1 MTEQV
6 DEEWTPTDERDD
18 QDEATPTEFDIL
30 SSPNDWNVLTIGNYM
45 EAGAIQIPYFQR
57 NYVWDIK
64 RASRLI
70 ESLLVGLPVP
80 QIFLYEE
87 ARNRYLVIDG
97 QQRLLTIFFFLKGR
111 FPRPSRRG
119 HLRALLRD
127 GPLDEAAL
135 SDDAAFQDFK
145 LNLSTPESS
154 QTNRFHKLKYSQLG
168 DYKATLDLRPLRN
181 VVVKQVSPRGN
192 DAMFEI
198 FNRLN
203 SGGVNLAPQEIRASL
218 YRSELMTQ
226 IDELNRD
233 SEWRSLIGRP
243 EPDSRMQDAEILLRS
258 LALAVQSQNYSSPMT
273 TFINTFC
280 VQARTWPETRAIAAA
295 QKLKEL
301 ISRCLEAGP
310 DAFRRSGRFS
320 PLLFEAVISR
330 VWHLDEVVIDAD
342 AVVKLANSERFINS
356 LQEGSTKT
364 VNVRSRL
371 SVAQQLLG

>member
-1 MTEQV
+1 MSEGEDWV
-6 DEEWTPTDERDD
+6 ASDEIDD
-18 QDEATPTEFDIL
+18 LDEATPTEFDIL

-87 ARNRYLVIDG
+87 ERNRYLVIDG
-97 QQRLLTIFFFLKGR
+97 QQRLLTIYFYLKGR

-119 HLRALLRD
+119 HLRALLRN

-135 SDDAAFQDFK
+135 ADDSAFQDFA
-145 LNLSTPESS
+145 LNLSTPESQS
-154 QTNRFHKLKYSQLG
+154 VNRFHKLKYTQL
-168 DYKATLDLRPLRN
+168 DTYKPTLDLRALRN

-192 DAMFEI
+192 DAMYEI

-218 YRSELMTQ
+218 YRSELMSL
-226 IDELNRD
+226 IDEINHD
-233 SEWRSLIGRP
+233 SSWRKLIGRQ

-258 LALAVQSQNYSSPMT
+258 VALAMKSDIYSSPMT
-273 TFINTFC
+273 TFINSFC
-280 VQARTWPETRAIAAA
+280 VAARGWPQDRAADVEKRLRHVIE
-295 QKLKEL
+295 Q
-301 ISRCLEAGP
+301 CHQAGP
-310 DAFRRSGRFS
+310 EAFRRSGRFS
-320 PLLFEAVISR
+320 PLLFEAV
-330 VWHLDEVVIDAD
+330 VATLW
-342 AVVKLANSERFINS
+342 ANSRASVTYEQVIQLAADERFVNS

-364 VNVRSRL
+364 VNVRARL
-371 SVAQQLLG
+371 RAAAEHVG